1 MSLSRTVSETDGDF
15 SRKSPIFPTH
25 VYFTPP
31 LTGFP
36 LELGIG
42 AMGRKTRMIGL
53 VKGGKSFKIVL
64 AI

>member
-1 MSLSRTVSETDGDF
+1 MDLSRTVSETGGDF
-15 SRKSPIFPTH
+15 SRKLQIFSTP

-42 AMGRKTRMIGL
+42 ARDQKL
-53 VKGGKSFKIVL
+53 E
-64 AI
+64 